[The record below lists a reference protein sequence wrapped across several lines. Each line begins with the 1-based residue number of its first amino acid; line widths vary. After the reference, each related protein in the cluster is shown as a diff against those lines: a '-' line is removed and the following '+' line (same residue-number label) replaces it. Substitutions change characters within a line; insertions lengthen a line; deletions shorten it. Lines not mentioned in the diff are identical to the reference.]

1 MSKQTFSIWL
11 LPIDSDHNY
20 LSKIIQSL
28 SEEHD
33 APFFQPHCT
42 LFSSFSDI
50 YSAKKIIDQLNLD
63 SFDLDVRR
71 ISQSSDIWKTV
82 FIELK
87 NSSQLQ
93 NLNCL
98 LKGLKD
104 EDYLFSPHISLIY
117 KLLDVNKLRL
127 ALPVTFPVTF
137 PSRFATIDP
146 TVPETTSELID
157 ASGIKVNF
165 PAESS

>member
-42 LFSSFSDI
+42 LFSSFSDM
-50 YSAKKIIDQLNLD
+50 YSAKKIIDQLDLD
-63 SFDLDVRR
+63 SFDVDVRR

-87 NSSQLQ
+87 SSLQLQ

-117 KLLDVNKLRL
+117 KLLDINKRKKIIQSLSIKKSFSFGKISIVNTTGLVESWK
-127 ALPVTFPVTF
+127 
-137 PSRFATIDP
+137 
-146 TVPETTSELID
+146 TVYNT
-157 ASGIKVNF
+157 
-165 PAESS
+165 

>member
-28 SEEHD
+28 SEDHD

-50 YSAKKIIDQLNLD
+50 YSAKKIIDQI
-63 SFDLDVRR
+63 DLDFFDVEVRS

-117 KLLDVNKLRL
+117 KLLDVNKRKKITQSLSIKKSFSFGKISIVNT
-127 ALPVTFPVTF
+127 AGHVE
-137 PSRFATIDP
+137 SWE
-146 TVPETTSELID
+146 TVYST
-157 ASGIKVNF
+157 
-165 PAESS
+165 

>member
-50 YSAKKIIDQLNLD
+50 YSAKKIIDQI
-63 SFDLDVRR
+63 DLDLFDVEVRS

-117 KLLDVNKLRL
+117 KLLDVNKRKKIIQSLSIKKSFSFGKISIVNT
-127 ALPVTFPVTF
+127 AGHVE
-137 PSRFATIDP
+137 SWE
-146 TVPETTSELID
+146 TVYST
-157 ASGIKVNF
+157 
-165 PAESS
+165 

>member
-28 SEEHD
+28 SKKYD
-33 APFFQPHCT
+33 APCFHPHCT
-42 LFSSFSDI
+42 LFSTFNNI
-50 YSAKKIIDQLNLD
+50 NSARKIIDQIHLD
-63 SFDLDVRR
+63 FFDVEVRR

-117 KLLDVNKLRL
+117 KLLDVNKRKKIIQSLSIKKSFSFGKISIVNT
-127 ALPVTFPVTF
+127 AGHVE
-137 PSRFATIDP
+137 SWE
-146 TVPETTSELID
+146 TVYST
-157 ASGIKVNF
+157 
-165 PAESS
+165 

>member
-28 SEEHD
+28 SEDHD

-50 YSAKKIIDQLNLD
+50 YSAKKIIDQI
-63 SFDLDVRR
+63 DLDFFDVEVRS

-117 KLLDVNKLRL
+117 KLLDVNKRKKIIQSLSIKKSFSFSKIL
-127 ALPVTFPVTF
+127 IVNTAGHVE
-137 PSRFATIDP
+137 SWD
-146 TVPETTSELID
+146 TVYST
-157 ASGIKVNF
+157 
-165 PAESS
+165 

>member
-28 SEEHD
+28 SEELD

-50 YSAKKIIDQLNLD
+50 YSAKKIIDQI
-63 SFDLDVRR
+63 DLDFFDVEVRS

-117 KLLDVNKLRL
+117 KLLDVNKRKKIIQSLSIKKSFSFGKISIVNT
-127 ALPVTFPVTF
+127 AGHVE
-137 PSRFATIDP
+137 SWE
-146 TVPETTSELID
+146 TVYNT
-157 ASGIKVNF
+157 
-165 PAESS
+165 

>member
-28 SEEHD
+28 SKKYD
-33 APFFQPHCT
+33 APCFHPHCT
-42 LFSSFSDI
+42 LFSTFNNI
-50 YSAKKIIDQLNLD
+50 NSARKIIDQI
-63 SFDLDVRR
+63 DLDFFDVEVRR

-117 KLLDVNKLRL
+117 KLLDVNKRKKIIQSLSIKKSFSFGKISIVNT
-127 ALPVTFPVTF
+127 AGHVE
-137 PSRFATIDP
+137 SWK
-146 TVPETTSELID
+146 TVYST
-157 ASGIKVNF
+157 
-165 PAESS
+165 

>member
-28 SEEHD
+28 SEDHD

-50 YSAKKIIDQLNLD
+50 YSAKKIIDQI
-63 SFDLDVRR
+63 DLDFFDVEVRR

-117 KLLDVNKLRL
+117 KLLDVNKRKKITQSLSIKKSFSFGKISIVNT
-127 ALPVTFPVTF
+127 AGHVE
-137 PSRFATIDP
+137 SWE
-146 TVPETTSELID
+146 TVYST
-157 ASGIKVNF
+157 
-165 PAESS
+165 

>member
-50 YSAKKIIDQLNLD
+50 YSAKKIIDQI
-63 SFDLDVRR
+63 DLDFFDVEVRS

-117 KLLDVNKLRL
+117 KLLDVNKRKKITQSLSIKKSFSFGKISI
-127 ALPVTFPVTF
+127 VNTMGHVE
-137 PSRFATIDP
+137 SWE
-146 TVPETTSELID
+146 TVYST
-157 ASGIKVNF
+157 
-165 PAESS
+165 

>member
-42 LFSSFSDI
+42 LFSSFSDM
-50 YSAKKIIDQLNLD
+50 YSAKKIIDQL
-63 SFDLDVRR
+63 DLDFFDVEVRR

-117 KLLDVNKLRL
+117 KLLDVNKRKKIIQSLSIKKSFSFGKISIVNT
-127 ALPVTFPVTF
+127 AGHVE
-137 PSRFATIDP
+137 SWE
-146 TVPETTSELID
+146 TVYST
-157 ASGIKVNF
+157 
-165 PAESS
+165 

>member
-50 YSAKKIIDQLNLD
+50 YSAKKIIDQIDLD
-63 SFDLDVRR
+63 FFDLEVRR

-117 KLLDVNKLRL
+117 KLLDVNKRKKIIQSLSIKKSFSFGKISIVNT
-127 ALPVTFPVTF
+127 AGHVE
-137 PSRFATIDP
+137 SWE
-146 TVPETTSELID
+146 TVYST
-157 ASGIKVNF
+157 
-165 PAESS
+165 

>member
-28 SEEHD
+28 SEDHD

-42 LFSSFSDI
+42 LFSSFSDL
-50 YSAKKIIDQLNLD
+50 YSAKKIIDQL
-63 SFDLDVRR
+63 DLDFFDVEVRR

-117 KLLDVNKLRL
+117 KLLDVNKRKKIIQSLSIKKSFSFGKISIVNT
-127 ALPVTFPVTF
+127 AGHVE
-137 PSRFATIDP
+137 SWE
-146 TVPETTSELID
+146 TVYST
-157 ASGIKVNF
+157 
-165 PAESS
+165 

>member
-50 YSAKKIIDQLNLD
+50 YSAKKIIDQI
-63 SFDLDVRR
+63 DLDFFDVELRR

-117 KLLDVNKLRL
+117 KLLDVNKRKKITQSLSIKKSFSFGKISIVNT
-127 ALPVTFPVTF
+127 AGHVE
-137 PSRFATIDP
+137 SWE
-146 TVPETTSELID
+146 TVYST
-157 ASGIKVNF
+157 
-165 PAESS
+165 

>member
-50 YSAKKIIDQLNLD
+50 YSAKKIIDQI
-63 SFDLDVRR
+63 DLDFFDVEVRR

-117 KLLDVNKLRL
+117 KLLDVNKRKKITQSLSIKKSFSFGKISI
-127 ALPVTFPVTF
+127 VNTMGHVE
-137 PSRFATIDP
+137 SWE
-146 TVPETTSELID
+146 TVYST
-157 ASGIKVNF
+157 
-165 PAESS
+165 

>member
-33 APFFQPHCT
+33 APFIQPHCT
-42 LFSSFSDI
+42 LFSSFSDL
-50 YSAKKIIDQLNLD
+50 YSAKKIIDQL
-63 SFDLDVRR
+63 DLDFFDVEVRR

-117 KLLDVNKLRL
+117 KLLDFNKRKKIIQSLSIKKSFSFGKISIVNT
-127 ALPVTFPVTF
+127 AGHVE
-137 PSRFATIDP
+137 SWE
-146 TVPETTSELID
+146 TVYST
-157 ASGIKVNF
+157 
-165 PAESS
+165 

>member
-42 LFSSFSDI
+42 LFSSFSDM
-50 YSAKKIIDQLNLD
+50 YSAKKIIDQLDLD
-63 SFDLDVRR
+63 SFDVDVRR

-87 NSSQLQ
+87 SSLQLQ
-93 NLNCL
+93 NLNFL

-117 KLLDVNKLRL
+117 KLLDINKRKKIIQSLSIKKSFSFGKISIVNT
-127 ALPVTFPVTF
+127 AGHVE
-137 PSRFATIDP
+137 SWE
-146 TVPETTSELID
+146 TVYST
-157 ASGIKVNF
+157 
-165 PAESS
+165 

>member
-50 YSAKKIIDQLNLD
+50 YSTKKIIDQL
-63 SFDLDVRR
+63 DLDFFDVEVRR

-93 NLNCL
+93 NSNCL

-117 KLLDVNKLRL
+117 KLLDVNKRKKIIQSLSIKKSFSFGKISIVNT
-127 ALPVTFPVTF
+127 AGHVE
-137 PSRFATIDP
+137 SWE
-146 TVPETTSELID
+146 TVYST
-157 ASGIKVNF
+157 
-165 PAESS
+165 

>member
-28 SEEHD
+28 SKEHN

-50 YSAKKIIDQLNLD
+50 YSAKKIIDQI
-63 SFDLDVRR
+63 DLDFFDVEVRR

-117 KLLDVNKLRL
+117 KLLDFNKRKKIIQSLSIKKSFSFGKISIVNT
-127 ALPVTFPVTF
+127 AGHVE
-137 PSRFATIDP
+137 SWE
-146 TVPETTSELID
+146 TVYST
-157 ASGIKVNF
+157 
-165 PAESS
+165 

>member
-1 MSKQTFSIWL
+1 MSKQTFSIRL
-11 LPIDSDHNY
+11 LQIDSDHNY
-20 LSKIIQSL
+20 LSKINQSL

-42 LFSSFSDI
+42 LFSSFSDL
-50 YSAKKIIDQLNLD
+50 YSAKKIIDQL
-63 SFDLDVRR
+63 DLDFFDVEVRR

-117 KLLDVNKLRL
+117 KLLDFNKRKKIIQSLSIKKSFSFGKISIVNT
-127 ALPVTFPVTF
+127 AGHVE
-137 PSRFATIDP
+137 SWE
-146 TVPETTSELID
+146 TVYST
-157 ASGIKVNF
+157 
-165 PAESS
+165 

>member
-50 YSAKKIIDQLNLD
+50 YSAKKIIDQI
-63 SFDLDVRR
+63 DLDFFDVEVRS

-117 KLLDVNKLRL
+117 KLLDVNKRKKIIQSLSIKKSFSFGKISIVNT
-127 ALPVTFPVTF
+127 AGHVE
-137 PSRFATIDP
+137 SWE
-146 TVPETTSELID
+146 TVYST
-157 ASGIKVNF
+157 
-165 PAESS
+165 

>member
-28 SEEHD
+28 SKEHN

-50 YSAKKIIDQLNLD
+50 YSAKKIIDQI
-63 SFDLDVRR
+63 DLDPFDAEVRR

-82 FIELK
+82 FIDFK
-87 NSSQLQ
+87 NSLQLQ

-117 KLLDVNKLRL
+117 KLLGINKRKKIIQNLSIKNFFSFDKISIVNTTGDVE
-127 ALPVTFPVTF
+127 FWE
-137 PSRFATIDP
+137 
-146 TVPETTSELID
+146 TVYST
-157 ASGIKVNF
+157 
-165 PAESS
+165 

>member
-1 MSKQTFSIWL
+1 MSKQIFSIWL

-50 YSAKKIIDQLNLD
+50 YSAKKIIDQI
-63 SFDLDVRR
+63 DLDFFDVEVRS

-117 KLLDVNKLRL
+117 KLLDVNKRKKITQSLSIKKSFSFGKISIVNT
-127 ALPVTFPVTF
+127 AGHVE
-137 PSRFATIDP
+137 SWE
-146 TVPETTSELID
+146 TVYST
-157 ASGIKVNF
+157 
-165 PAESS
+165 

>member
-50 YSAKKIIDQLNLD
+50 YSAKKIIDQI
-63 SFDLDVRR
+63 DLDFFDVEVRR

-117 KLLDVNKLRL
+117 KLLDVNKRKKIIQSLSIKKSFSFGKISIVNT
-127 ALPVTFPVTF
+127 AGHVE
-137 PSRFATIDP
+137 SWE
-146 TVPETTSELID
+146 TVYST
-157 ASGIKVNF
+157 
-165 PAESS
+165 

>member
-11 LPIDSDHNY
+11 LPIDSDYNY
-20 LSKIIQSL
+20 LLKIIRSL
-28 SEEHD
+28 SKEHD

-42 LFSSFSDI
+42 LFSPFNNI
-50 YSAKKIIDQLNLD
+50 NSARKIIDQI
-63 SFDLDVRR
+63 DLDFFDVEVRR

-117 KLLDVNKLRL
+117 KLLDVNKRKKIIQSLSIKKSFSFGKISIVNT
-127 ALPVTFPVTF
+127 AGHVE
-137 PSRFATIDP
+137 SWE
-146 TVPETTSELID
+146 TVYST
-157 ASGIKVNF
+157 
-165 PAESS
+165 

>member
-33 APFFQPHCT
+33 APFFHPHCT
-42 LFSSFSDI
+42 LFSSFSDL
-50 YSAKKIIDQLNLD
+50 YSAKKIIDQL
-63 SFDLDVRR
+63 DLDFFDVEVRR

-117 KLLDVNKLRL
+117 KLLDFNKRKKIIQSLSIKKSFSFGKISIVNT
-127 ALPVTFPVTF
+127 AGHVE
-137 PSRFATIDP
+137 SWE
-146 TVPETTSELID
+146 TVYST
-157 ASGIKVNF
+157 
-165 PAESS
+165 

>member
-42 LFSSFSDI
+42 LFSSFSDL
-50 YSAKKIIDQLNLD
+50 YSAKKIIDQLDLD
-63 SFDLDVRR
+63 FFDLEVRR

-117 KLLDVNKLRL
+117 KLLDFNKRKKIIQSLSIKKSFSFGKISIVNT
-127 ALPVTFPVTF
+127 AGHVE
-137 PSRFATIDP
+137 SWE
-146 TVPETTSELID
+146 TVYST
-157 ASGIKVNF
+157 
-165 PAESS
+165 

>member
-50 YSAKKIIDQLNLD
+50 YSAKKIIDQI
-63 SFDLDVRR
+63 DLDFFDVEVRS

-82 FIELK
+82 FIDFK
-87 NSSQLQ
+87 NSLQLQ

-117 KLLDVNKLRL
+117 KLLDINKRKKITQSLSIKKSFSFGKISIVNTMGH
-127 ALPVTFPVTF
+127 VE
-137 PSRFATIDP
+137 SWE
-146 TVPETTSELID
+146 TVYST
-157 ASGIKVNF
+157 
-165 PAESS
+165 

>member
-50 YSAKKIIDQLNLD
+50 YSAKKIIDQI
-63 SFDLDVRR
+63 DLDFFDVEVRS

-117 KLLDVNKLRL
+117 KLLDVNKRKKITQSLSIKKSFSFGKISIVNT
-127 ALPVTFPVTF
+127 AGHVE
-137 PSRFATIDP
+137 SWE
-146 TVPETTSELID
+146 TVYST
-157 ASGIKVNF
+157 
-165 PAESS
+165 

>member
-50 YSAKKIIDQLNLD
+50 YSAKKIIDQI
-63 SFDLDVRR
+63 DLDFFDVEVRR

-98 LKGLKD
+98 SKGLKD

-117 KLLDVNKLRL
+117 KLLDVNKRKKIIQSLSIKKSFSFGKISIVNT
-127 ALPVTFPVTF
+127 AGHVE
-137 PSRFATIDP
+137 SWE
-146 TVPETTSELID
+146 TVYST
-157 ASGIKVNF
+157 KF
-165 PAESS
+165 

>member
-50 YSAKKIIDQLNLD
+50 YSAKKIIDQI
-63 SFDLDVRR
+63 DLDFFDVEVRR

-117 KLLDVNKLRL
+117 KLLDINKRKKITQSLSIKKSFSFGKISIVNT
-127 ALPVTFPVTF
+127 AGHVE
-137 PSRFATIDP
+137 SWE
-146 TVPETTSELID
+146 TVYST
-157 ASGIKVNF
+157 
-165 PAESS
+165 

>member
-42 LFSSFSDI
+42 LFSSFSDL
-50 YSAKKIIDQLNLD
+50 YSAKKIIDQI
-63 SFDLDVRR
+63 DLDFFDVEVRR

-117 KLLDVNKLRL
+117 KLLDVNKRKKIIQSLSIKKSFSFGKISIVNT
-127 ALPVTFPVTF
+127 AGHVE
-137 PSRFATIDP
+137 SWE
-146 TVPETTSELID
+146 TVYST
-157 ASGIKVNF
+157 
-165 PAESS
+165 

>member
-1 MSKQTFSIWL
+1 MTKQTFSIWL

-50 YSAKKIIDQLNLD
+50 YSAKKIIDQI
-63 SFDLDVRR
+63 DLDPFDAEVRR

-93 NLNCL
+93 NSNCL

-117 KLLDVNKLRL
+117 KLLDVNKRKKITQSLSIKKSFSFGKISIVNT
-127 ALPVTFPVTF
+127 ASHVE
-137 PSRFATIDP
+137 SWE
-146 TVPETTSELID
+146 TVYST
-157 ASGIKVNF
+157 
-165 PAESS
+165 